1 MSTAKDLETALDA
14 FRHYLQGTQQSLDTL
29 NDASG
34 AHDQRLGEL
43 MSTLDAL
50 RQDVQAAQTAT
61 AILETTLRS
70 ASSAAREQQ
79 DAQARQWADLD
90 TRFQA
95 QGDELRQR
103 LDMLSERQDQAQIQ
117 QDTLQGALAALN
129 DRVGSNEQRLT
140 AHSEQFSKFEN
151 VLREVHGEVMTLHQR
166 LQALEDAT
174 RNPAFEEQAQRLA
187 ALEEA
192 ADDAKL
198 LQDLER
204 AGLNHLR
211 FRGQR
216 RTFTSV
222 DDADAEPMLNQR
234 ARKEHPSRTGA
245 HDQDIRS

>member
-50 RQDVQAAQTAT
+50 RQDVQVAQAATAT
-61 AILETTLRS
+61 LETTLRS

-187 ALEEA
+187 ALDQRDQERQQALAALQQSLAEQAAREA
-192 ADDAKL
+192 APAASSRL
-198 LQDLER
+198 ALVGAWLVAL
-204 AGLNHLR
+204 AGLAL
-211 FRGQR
+211 
-216 RTFTSV
+216 
-222 DDADAEPMLNQR
+222 ALLALN
-234 ARKEHPSRTGA
+234 S
-245 HDQDIRS
+245 

>member
-50 RQDVQAAQTAT
+50 RQDVQVAQAATAT
-61 AILETTLRS
+61 LETTLRS

-187 ALEEA
+187 ALDQRDQERQQALAALQQSLAEQAAREA
-192 ADDAKL
+192 APA
-198 LQDLER
+198 R
-204 AGLNHLR
+204 AHSRRLR
-211 FRGQR
+211 APQPGGGRICSYA
-216 RTFTSV
+216 TSTSSS
-222 DDADAEPMLNQR
+222 
-234 ARKEHPSRTGA
+234 PSM
-245 HDQDIRS
+245 

>member
-50 RQDVQAAQTAT
+50 RQDVLAAQTAT
-61 AILETTLRS
+61 TTLETTLRS
-70 ASSAAREQQ
+70 LSSAAREQQ

-129 DRVGSNEQRLT
+129 ERASGNEQRLT
-140 AHSEQFSKFEN
+140 AHSEQFGKFEN
-151 VLREVHGEVMTLHQR
+151 VLRELHGEVMTLHQR
-166 LQALEDAT
+166 LQALEDTT

-187 ALEEA
+187 VLDQRDQERQQALATLQRSLAEQAAREA
-192 ADDAKL
+192 APAASSRL
-198 LQDLER
+198 ALVGAWLVAL
-204 AGLNHLR
+204 AGLAL
-211 FRGQR
+211 
-216 RTFTSV
+216 
-222 DDADAEPMLNQR
+222 ALLALN
-234 ARKEHPSRTGA
+234 S
-245 HDQDIRS
+245 

>member
-50 RQDVQAAQTAT
+50 RQDVLAAQTAT
-61 AILETTLRS
+61 TTLETTLRS
-70 ASSAAREQQ
+70 LSSAAREQQ

-103 LDMLSERQDQAQIQ
+103 LDMLSERQDQAQTQ

-140 AHSEQFSKFEN
+140 AHSEQFGKFES
-151 VLREVHGEVMTLHQR
+151 VLREVHGEAMTLHQR

-187 ALEEA
+187 ALDQRDQERQQALAALQQSLTEQAAREA
-192 ADDAKL
+192 APAASSRL
-198 LQDLER
+198 ALVGAWLVAL
-204 AGLNHLR
+204 AGLAL
-211 FRGQR
+211 
-216 RTFTSV
+216 
-222 DDADAEPMLNQR
+222 ALLALN
-234 ARKEHPSRTGA
+234 S
-245 HDQDIRS
+245 